1 MGEGI
6 AFLHLIYYGKKLKA
20 KKNMILLFDPISLIT
35 PDVGYTFWTLLA
47 FIIFW
52 LIAGKFA
59 VKPIVS
65 SIEARNQKIEDELL
79 SAQKARQEFEALKA
93 QNDDLLK
100 EAREERQRLLA
111 EAKLDA
117 DNFRSTEIAR
127 AKEDA
132 SRLLEQAKNEIENQ
146 KRAAINEVKK
156 EVGAISI
163 NIAEK
168 LVREKL
174 TDSASQQTL
183 VTKLVN
189 ESLSAN

>member
-1 MGEGI
+1 
-6 AFLHLIYYGKKLKA
+6 
-20 KKNMILLFDPISLIT
+20 MILLFDPISLIT
-35 PDVGYTFWTLLA
+35 PEIGYTFWTLLA
-47 FIIFW
+47 FVIFW

-79 SAQKARQEFEALKA
+79 SAQKARQEFEQLKS

-100 EAREERQRLLA
+100 EAREERHKLLI
-111 EAKLDA
+111 EAKNDA
-117 DNFRSTEIAR
+117 DAFRSAEMVK

-132 SRLLEQAKNEIENQ
+132 ARLLEQAKSEIENQ

-163 NIAEK
+163 GIAEK

-174 TDSASQQTL
+174 NDSASQQSL

-189 ESLSAN
+189 ESLSSN

>member
-1 MGEGI
+1 
-6 AFLHLIYYGKKLKA
+6 
-20 KKNMILLFDPISLIT
+20 MILLFDPISLIT
-35 PDVGYTFWTLLA
+35 PDIGYTFWTLLA
-47 FIIFW
+47 FVIFW
-52 LIAGKFA
+52 IIAGKYA

-79 SAQKARQEFEALKA
+79 SAQKARQEFEQLKS

-100 EAREERQRLLA
+100 SAREERQIMLI
-111 EAKLDA
+111 EAKKDA
-117 DNFRSTEIAR
+117 DSFRSAEMAK

-132 SRLLEQAKNEIENQ
+132 TRLLEQAKSEIENQ

-163 NIAEK
+163 GIAEK

-174 TDSASQQTL
+174 SDSASQQSL

-189 ESLSAN
+189 ESLSSN

>member
-1 MGEGI
+1 
-6 AFLHLIYYGKKLKA
+6 
-20 KKNMILLFDPISLIT
+20 MILLFDPISLIT
-35 PDVGYTFWTLLA
+35 PDIGYTFWTLLA
-47 FIIFW
+47 FVIFW
-52 LIAGKFA
+52 IIAGKYA

-79 SAQKARQEFEALKA
+79 SAQKARQEFEQLKL

-100 EAREERQRLLA
+100 SAREERQVMLL
-111 EAKLDA
+111 EAKKDA
-117 DNFRSTEIAR
+117 DSFRSAEMAKS
-127 AKEDA
+127 KEDA
-132 SRLLEQAKNEIENQ
+132 TRLLEQAKSEIENQ

-163 NIAEK
+163 GIAEK

-174 TDSASQQTL
+174 TDSASQQSL

-189 ESLSAN
+189 ESLSSN

>member
-1 MGEGI
+1 
-6 AFLHLIYYGKKLKA
+6 
-20 KKNMILLFDPISLIT
+20 MIFLFDPMSLIT
-35 PDVGYTFWTLLA
+35 PDLGFTFWTFLA
-47 FIIFW
+47 FVIFW
-52 LIAGKFA
+52 IIAGKFA

-79 SAQKARQEFEALKA
+79 SAQKARQEFEALKS

-100 EAREERQRLLA
+100 EAREERHRLLI
-111 EAKLDA
+111 EAKQDA
-117 DNFRSTEIAR
+117 DNFRTAELAK

-132 SRLLEQAKNEIENQ
+132 ARLLDQAKNEIENQ
-146 KRAAINEVKK
+146 KRAAISEVKK

-163 NIAEK
+163 SIAEK

-174 TDSASQQTL
+174 TDNASQQSL

-189 ESLSAN
+189 ESLSSN

>member
-1 MGEGI
+1 
-6 AFLHLIYYGKKLKA
+6 
-20 KKNMILLFDPISLIT
+20 MILLFDPMSLIT
-35 PDVGYTFWTLLA
+35 PDLGYTFWTLLA
-47 FIIFW
+47 FVIFW

-79 SAQKARQEFEALKA
+79 SAQKARQEFEQLKS

-100 EAREERQRLLA
+100 SAREERQVMLL
-111 EAKLDA
+111 EAKKDA
-117 DNFRSTEIAR
+117 DTFRSAEMAK

-132 SRLLEQAKNEIENQ
+132 TRLLEQAKSEIENQ

-163 NIAEK
+163 GIAEK

-174 TDSASQQTL
+174 TDSASQQSL

-189 ESLSAN
+189 ESLSSN

>member
-1 MGEGI
+1 
-6 AFLHLIYYGKKLKA
+6 
-20 KKNMILLFDPISLIT
+20 MILLFDPISLIT
-35 PDVGYTFWTLLA
+35 PDIGYTFWTLLA
-47 FIIFW
+47 FVIFW
-52 LIAGKFA
+52 IIAGKYA
-59 VKPIVS
+59 VKPIIS

-79 SAQKARQEFEALKA
+79 SAQKARQEFEQLKS

-100 EAREERQRLLA
+100 SAREERQIMLI
-111 EAKLDA
+111 EAKKDA
-117 DNFRSTEIAR
+117 DSFRSAEMAK

-132 SRLLEQAKNEIENQ
+132 TRLLEQAKSEIENQ

-163 NIAEK
+163 GIAEK

-174 TDSASQQTL
+174 SDSASQQSL

-189 ESLSAN
+189 ESLSSN

>member
-1 MGEGI
+1 
-6 AFLHLIYYGKKLKA
+6 
-20 KKNMILLFDPISLIT
+20 MILLFDPMSLIT
-35 PDVGYTFWTLLA
+35 PDLGYTFWTLLA
-47 FIIFW
+47 FVIFW

-79 SAQKARQEFEALKA
+79 SAQKARQEFEQLKL

-100 EAREERQRLLA
+100 SAREERQVMLL
-111 EAKLDA
+111 EAKKDA
-117 DNFRSTEIAR
+117 DSFRSAEMAK

-132 SRLLEQAKNEIENQ
+132 TRLLEQAKSEIENQ

-163 NIAEK
+163 GIAEK

-174 TDSASQQTL
+174 SDSASQQSL

-189 ESLSAN
+189 ESLSSN

>member
-1 MGEGI
+1 
-6 AFLHLIYYGKKLKA
+6 
-20 KKNMILLFDPISLIT
+20 MILLFDPMSLIT
-35 PDVGYTFWTLLA
+35 PDLGYTFWTLLA
-47 FIIFW
+47 FVIFW

-79 SAQKARQEFEALKA
+79 SAQKARQEFEQLKL

-100 EAREERQRLLA
+100 SAREERQIMLI
-111 EAKLDA
+111 EAKKDA
-117 DNFRSTEIAR
+117 DSFRSAEMAK

-132 SRLLEQAKNEIENQ
+132 TRLLEQAKSEIENQ

-163 NIAEK
+163 GIAEK

-174 TDSASQQTL
+174 SDSASQQSL

-189 ESLSAN
+189 ESLSSN

>member
-1 MGEGI
+1 M
-6 AFLHLIYYGKKLKA
+6 
-20 KKNMILLFDPISLIT
+20 SLIT
-35 PDVGYTFWTLLA
+35 PDLGYTFWTLLA
-47 FIIFW
+47 FVIFW

-79 SAQKARQEFEALKA
+79 SAQKARQEFEQLKS

-100 EAREERQRLLA
+100 SAREERQVMLL
-111 EAKLDA
+111 EAKKDA
-117 DNFRSTEIAR
+117 DTFRSAEMAK

-132 SRLLEQAKNEIENQ
+132 TRLLEQAKSEIENQ

-163 NIAEK
+163 GIAEK

-174 TDSASQQTL
+174 TDSASQQSL

-189 ESLSAN
+189 ESLSSN

>member
-1 MGEGI
+1 
-6 AFLHLIYYGKKLKA
+6 
-20 KKNMILLFDPISLIT
+20 MILLFDPMSLIT
-35 PDVGYTFWTLLA
+35 PDLGFTFWTFLA
-47 FIIFW
+47 FVIFW
-52 LIAGKFA
+52 IIAGKFA

-79 SAQKARQEFEALKA
+79 SAQKARQEFEALKS

-100 EAREERQRLLA
+100 EAREERHRLLI
-111 EAKLDA
+111 EAKQDA
-117 DNFRSTEIAR
+117 DNFRSTELAK

-132 SRLLEQAKNEIENQ
+132 ARLLDQAKSEIENQ
-146 KRAAINEVKK
+146 KRAAISEVKK

-163 NIAEK
+163 GIAEK

-174 TDSASQQTL
+174 TDNASQQSL

-189 ESLSAN
+189 ESLSSN

>member
-1 MGEGI
+1 
-6 AFLHLIYYGKKLKA
+6 
-20 KKNMILLFDPISLIT
+20 MILLFDPMSLIT
-35 PDVGYTFWTLLA
+35 PDLGYTFWTLLA
-47 FIIFW
+47 FVIFW

-79 SAQKARQEFEALKA
+79 SAQKARQEFEQLKS

-100 EAREERQRLLA
+100 SAREERQIMLI
-111 EAKLDA
+111 EARKDA
-117 DNFRSTEIAR
+117 DSFRSAEMAK

-132 SRLLEQAKNEIENQ
+132 TRLLEQAKSEIENQ

-163 NIAEK
+163 GIAEK

-174 TDSASQQTL
+174 SDSASQQSL

-189 ESLSAN
+189 ESLSSN

>member
-1 MGEGI
+1 
-6 AFLHLIYYGKKLKA
+6 
-20 KKNMILLFDPISLIT
+20 MILLFDPMSLIT
-35 PDVGYTFWTLLA
+35 PDLGFTFWTFLA
-47 FIIFW
+47 FVIFW
-52 LIAGKFA
+52 IIAGKFA

-79 SAQKARQEFEALKA
+79 SAQKARLEFEALKS

-100 EAREERQRLLA
+100 EAREERHRLLV
-111 EAKLDA
+111 EAKQDA
-117 DNFRSTEIAR
+117 DNFRSTELAK

-132 SRLLEQAKNEIENQ
+132 ARLLDQAKNEIENQ
-146 KRAAINEVKK
+146 KRAAISEVKK

-163 NIAEK
+163 SIAEK

-174 TDSASQQTL
+174 TDNASQQSL

-189 ESLSAN
+189 ESLSSN

>member
-1 MGEGI
+1 
-6 AFLHLIYYGKKLKA
+6 
-20 KKNMILLFDPISLIT
+20 MILLFDPMSLIT
-35 PDVGYTFWTLLA
+35 PDLGYTFWTLLA
-47 FIIFW
+47 FVIFW

-79 SAQKARQEFEALKA
+79 SAQKARQEFEQLKL

-100 EAREERQRLLA
+100 SAREERQVMLL
-111 EAKLDA
+111 EAKKDA
-117 DNFRSTEIAR
+117 DSFRSAEMAK

-132 SRLLEQAKNEIENQ
+132 TRLLEQAKSEIENQ

-163 NIAEK
+163 GIAEK

-174 TDSASQQTL
+174 TDSASQQSL

-189 ESLSAN
+189 ESLSSN

>member
-1 MGEGI
+1 
-6 AFLHLIYYGKKLKA
+6 
-20 KKNMILLFDPISLIT
+20 MILLFDPMSLIT
-35 PDVGYTFWTLLA
+35 PDLGYTFWTLLA
-47 FIIFW
+47 FVIFW

-79 SAQKARQEFEALKA
+79 SAQKARQEFEQLKS

-100 EAREERQRLLA
+100 SAREERQVMLL
-111 EAKLDA
+111 EAKKDA
-117 DNFRSTEIAR
+117 DSFRSAEMAK

-132 SRLLEQAKNEIENQ
+132 TRLLEQAKSEIENQ

-163 NIAEK
+163 GIAEK

-174 TDSASQQTL
+174 SDSASQQSL

-189 ESLSAN
+189 ESLSSN